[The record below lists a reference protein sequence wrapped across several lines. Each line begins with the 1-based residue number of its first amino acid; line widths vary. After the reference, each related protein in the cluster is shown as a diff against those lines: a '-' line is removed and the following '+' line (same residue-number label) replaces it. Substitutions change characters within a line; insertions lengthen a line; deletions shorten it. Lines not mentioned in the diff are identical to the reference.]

1 MPSSTQKSEM
11 CIRYAAWVLWP
22 IFTFSLSVLTF
33 FTCHFARL
41 KMPVYE
47 DTEGNGRWGRSWTGL
62 TDWLTDW
69 RAFIISWNVVL
80 LGRWGGN
87 GDHRLARS
95 VGGVELS
102 LDQSDG
108 DVLRTGAS
116 KRIGV
121 GLFVFIFL
129 SYVLSESKSFCS
141 FCFLVLDHTTCHSL
155 AWLLCTGNKHV
166 EHIFDMIC
174 LGQNREFLHRRLR
187 FSGYLV
193 YLQMLPFCILQRV
206 SKHCVAM
213 LILLNLHWQAAL
225 MVFFMCLFG
234 YSFCL
239 WPLTVLDYK
248 QLVVKM

>member
-1 MPSSTQKSEM
+1 M
-11 CIRYAAWVLWP
+11 
-22 IFTFSLSVLTF
+22 
-33 FTCHFARL
+33 CHFARL

-47 DTEGNGRWGRSWTGL
+47 DTEGNGRSGRNWTG
-62 TDWLTDW
+62 LTDW
-69 RAFIISWNVVL
+69 RAFIRWWNVVL
-80 LGRWGGN
+80 LGRRGGS
-87 GDHRLARS
+87 GARRLARS

-102 LDQSDG
+102 PDQSDD
-108 DVLRTGAS
+108 DVLHTGAS
-116 KRIGV
+116 KIIGV
-121 GLFVFIFL
+121 FVFIL
-129 SYVLSESKSFCS
+129 SVVCLFQNQSHFAP
-141 FCFLVLDHTTCHSL
+141 FAFFFLVLDHTTCHSL
-155 AWLLCTGNKHV
+155 AWLFCTGNKHV

-174 LGQNREFLHRRLR
+174 PGQNRAFLHRRLR

-248 QLVVKM
+248 QLVVTM